1 MSITASVILLL
12 MLPCAPCQP
21 NVKKNAEYC
30 SLWMFFKDLRE
41 QLGGGCIRIMAIVWT
56 SRAVHANV
64 CAVRAVFQAFNI
76 VYCMSFSNI
85 ENTPLNTECA
95 LCPTDK

>member
-1 MSITASVILLL
+1 
-12 MLPCAPCQP
+12 
-21 NVKKNAEYC
+21 
-30 SLWMFFKDLRE
+30 
-41 QLGGGCIRIMAIVWT
+41 MAIVWT

-85 ENTPLNTECA
+85 ENTPLLLNVLYVRQINRPFSEALKGAVSCA
-95 LCPTDK
+95 KGQFEPTV